1 VSRDT
6 AAASTRTLGEILDQL
21 VTEAGREKPASFA
34 ELVTAAGLDPAR
46 DFVGGSLREVD
57 LRGEDLRGFDF
68 SGADLTGADLRGAN
82 LNGVSFEDAIRTG
95 ALGLPETSEFE
106 ITVETLKQF
115 LNRRLGSDG
124 RISDWSYDWTLNL
137 LKYLGFR
144 NLRQV
149 ETAISRYSDHRL
161 SVLAT
166 GNRQGQ
172 TTRFELMLLAA
183 LGEQY
188 IKRHQFSRYD
198 SFRSGEAE
206 KLKKF
211 QNNGIPT
218 SVYDPKVDAT
228 EAETNR

>member
-1 VSRDT
+1 VNRDT
-6 AAASTRTLGEILDQL
+6 AGLSTRTLGEILDQL
-21 VTEAGREKPASFA
+21 VTEAGHEKPASFA
-34 ELVTAAGLDPAR
+34 KLVTAAGLDPAR

-68 SGADLTGADLRGAN
+68 SGADLTGADFRGAN
-82 LNGVSFEDAIRTG
+82 LSGVSFNDAIRTG
-95 ALGLPETSEFE
+95 ALGLPESTGFE
-106 ITVETLKQF
+106 ITAETLKQF
-115 LNRRLGSDG
+115 LNRRLGSAG
-124 RISDWSYDWTLNL
+124 RISDWSYNWTESL
-137 LKYLGFR
+137 LKDLGFR
-144 NLRQV
+144 NLQQV
-149 ETAISRYSDHRL
+149 ETAISRYNDHRL

-183 LGEQY
+183 LGEHY
-188 IKRHQFSRYD
+188 IERHQWRTQAW
-198 SFRSGEAE
+198 FRSKEAA
-206 KLKKF
+206 KLKEF